1 MGGLD
6 RQPERGARVAS
17 PWRRRSPRSARSS
30 YEPRTSRCAASSSSV
45 PSSSLASLAPG
56 GFFHSPCLGLDR
68 RTTRRNPPKCRSS
81 TRHPCDMHER
91 KSPRATLRP
100 WLARERICPPMRC
113 PRATWTDVALTWRG
127 TSPRTVPC
135 VVVVVVFGALRRL
148 IASHSPL
155 PPPRVRASPFR
166 IVQNLVTTGWPALR
180 AMRTFARW
188 RRSRR
193 GSPARSPEAPR
204 WIARTSRSW

>member
-1 MGGLD
+1 MRAWLHHGDDASEAQDQATSQGL
-6 RQPERGARVAS
+6 RGA
-17 PWRRRSPRSARSS
+17 PRL
-30 YEPRTSRCAASSSSV
+30 SSV

-91 KSPRATLRP
+91 KSPRAPLRP

-113 PRATWTDVALTWRG
+113 PRATWSDVALTWRG

-135 VVVVVVFGALRRL
+135 VVVVVVFGALRLL

-155 PPPRVRASPFR
+155 PPHLSCVLRRFASFKTRPLAGF
-166 IVQNLVTTGWPALR
+166 VPLR